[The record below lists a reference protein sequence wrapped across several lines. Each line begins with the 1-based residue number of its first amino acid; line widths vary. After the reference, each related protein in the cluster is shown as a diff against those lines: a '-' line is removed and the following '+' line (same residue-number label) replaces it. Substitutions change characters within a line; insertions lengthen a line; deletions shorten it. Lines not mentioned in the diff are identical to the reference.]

1 MNTNEHQLER
11 RLFVKAWE
19 IEEIRRAV
27 KGKWLMRG
35 TGEETPVWA
44 GSGVISGGT
53 GRRFNGRVCT
63 DSRKAREGEM
73 FIAIE
78 GPKHD
83 AHTYV
88 KDVIERGVAV
98 VLVHKTLAPE
108 VLMRAQT
115 KDVAVLLVDDTVK
128 ALNRLAAAYRRV
140 GGGGMRA
147 KVIAVGGSNG
157 KTTTKRIIHAL
168 LAERFGPTGGHA
180 SPKSFNNNIGMPLTL
195 LEVASSHDY
204 VVLEIGTNAPG
215 EIAALGEVCRPDVAV
230 ITSVG
235 LEHLEKLGDLEGVA
249 REEASI
255 APFVAEGGTLVL
267 PADAPELL
275 SAVKAAR
282 AQRILVGHAEAGT
295 TKSADLLLT
304 DVKESIDGTTFSIN
318 GRGTFKMPLL
328 GEHNAMNAL
337 MAIGVAKRLG
347 VTDEQISAGLLK
359 VTAAEMRLEPTTIGS
374 WSIINDCYNANPSSM
389 EAALKTFARL
399 TGGKG
404 GKGKGGRRVVIL
416 GDMLELGPSSEAMHR
431 SIGAM
436 VAAWEFDLFLAIGP
450 AMRFA
455 ADVAEAAGVAVR
467 RFPDT
472 AAARAGLMKEIKA
485 GDRLLLKG
493 SRGMALETLLTT
505 LKEAATGGT
514 GVPAQPKELMCL

>member
-1 MNTNEHQLER
+1 MNTNESER
-11 RLFVKAWE
+11 VVKAWE

-44 GSGVISGGT
+44 GSGVMGGGT

-63 DSRKAREGEM
+63 DSRKAKEGEM
-73 FIAIE
+73 FIAIA

-83 AHTYV
+83 AHEYV

-98 VLVHKTLAPE
+98 VLVHKSPGPE

-115 KDVAVLLVDDTVK
+115 KDVAVLIVDDTVK
-128 ALNRLAAAYRRV
+128 ALNRLAAAYRKSGPS
-140 GGGGMRA
+140 GGSGGRMRA

-157 KTTTKRIIHAL
+157 KTTTKRIIHAI
-168 LAERFGPTGGHA
+168 LAERFGATGGHA

-195 LEVASSHDY
+195 LEVEASHDY

-215 EIAALGEVCRPDVAV
+215 EIAALGDVCRPDVAV

-255 APFVAEGGTLVL
+255 APFVAEAGTLVL

-275 SAVKAAR
+275 NAVKATR
-282 AQRILVGHAEAGT
+282 AQRILVGHMEGT
-295 TKSADLLLT
+295 SKEADLLLT
-304 DVKESIDGTTFSIN
+304 DVKESIEGTTFSIN
-318 GRGTFKMPLL
+318 GRGTFKLPLL

-347 VTDEQISAGLLK
+347 VTDEQIVAGLLK
-359 VTAAEMRLEPTTIGS
+359 VTAAEGRLEPLTVGG

-404 GKGKGGRRVVIL
+404 NGARRVVIL
-416 GDMLELGPSSEAMHR
+416 GDMLELGPSSDAMHR

-436 VAAWEFDLFLAIGP
+436 VAAWEFELFLAIGP

-467 RFPDT
+467 RYADT
-472 AAARAGLMKEIKA
+472 ASARAGLMKEIKA
-485 GDRLLLKG
+485 GDRILLKG
-493 SRGMALETLLTT
+493 SRGMALETLLTP
-505 LKEAATGGT
+505 LKEATTAGGI
-514 GVPAQPKELMCL
+514 GVTAQKELMCL